1 MRTYLYARWLNNPAD
16 SPAEFYSE
24 LDSNR
29 WETRKVEVFR
39 DGRMGY
45 ATAGKSTRDT
55 NLAIV
60 QIPSLEEINK
70 QSEFEARAIT
80 ADEFEAAWKRATG

>member
-1 MRTYLYARWLNNPAD
+1 MSTYLYAKWLNNPAD

-39 DGRMGY
+39 DGRIGY
-45 ATAGKSTRDT
+45 ASAGKSARETR
-55 NLAIV
+55 LAIV
-60 QIPSLEEINK
+60 PIPPLEEINK
-70 QSEFEARAIT
+70 QAEFEAKTIT
-80 ADEFEAAWKRATG
+80 AEEFEAAWKRATA